1 MPTPTQALT
10 DSPIQNL
17 LFENIHPV
25 LEQAIN
31 IRSVERSMI
40 NVEKRPVS
48 GKYYRIDELIGGNFR
63 YEGRPEGGYLPGKNP
78 SGQLQD
84 QSATLQTLE
93 MRFKRRL
100 MYSSVEFSGPMD
112 NAPKTSDGGY
122 DKLSAIVMEQT
133 TNAFPEMIS
142 SKLARGNLGI
152 KGEVAS
158 VNTST
163 GVVTLVAANAPS
175 TAATSKPWAG
185 NRFFREGD
193 VCDIVANNASAPNP
207 LGALRTGVADKG
219 RRVTAIS
226 RDGTAPTVTFADL
239 SSTTI
244 AAGDLLVTTGER
256 QDSAIS
262 AQADYEN
269 GLYGG
274 YGIMDA
280 IQDGT
285 DSLYSL
291 AYYGNVQ
298 VSSQRLLQSFKI
310 TNTNNAVLTVDMCN
324 QLIAQM
330 FNDSLGGTDPDF
342 IYCTMDVYRNF
353 AKGFTTF
360 AASGASTNL
369 ARWTNPGA
377 GFTPTVGVSGIEV
390 NNIGTSGSKK
400 FMVSP
405 FAPHYRAYFIRKD
418 SLIIL
423 SDLPLGV
430 MNNDGLTLRQ
440 VPGTDMWAVDYKAYE
455 SGVVCLK
462 PARNGYIVGLTGDH
476 NNA

>member
-1 MPTPTQALT
+1 MTVQALA

-17 LFENIHPV
+17 LFEQIHPV

-31 IRSVERSMI
+31 IRSVERQMI

-63 YEGRPEGGYLPGKNP
+63 YEGRPEGGYIPGFNP
-78 SGQLQD
+78 SANLQD
-84 QSATLQTLE
+84 TSASLQTLE

-100 MYSSVEFSGPMD
+100 MYSSVQFTGPMD
-112 NAPKTSDGGY
+112 NAPKTSSGGY

-133 TNAFPEMIS
+133 TTAFPEMIS

-152 KGEVAS
+152 KGEVQS
-158 VNTST
+158 VLSN
-163 GVVTLVAANAPS
+163 VVTLVPANAPA
-175 TAATSKPWAG
+175 TAATSRPWAG

-193 VCDIVANNASAPNP
+193 VCDIVQNSAGSPNP
-207 LGALRTGVADKG
+207 LGALRTGASDKG

-226 RDGTAPTVTFADL
+226 RDGATSTVTFQDL
-239 SSTTI
+239 TGTTL

-256 QDSAIS
+256 QDTAIS

-291 AYYGNVQ
+291 GYYGNVQ

-310 TNTNNAVLTVDMCN
+310 TNTTNTALTVDMCN
-324 QLIAQM
+324 QLISQM
-330 FNDSLGGTDPDF
+330 FNDSLGGQDPDF
-342 IYCTMDVYRNF
+342 IYCTMDVYRTF

-360 AASGASTNL
+360 ASSGASTNL

-390 NNIGTSGSKK
+390 NNIGTTGAKK
-400 FMVSP
+400 FMVSA

-440 VPGTDMWAVDYKAYE
+440 VPGTDQWSVAYKAYE

-462 PARNGYIVGLTGDH
+462 PSRNGYIVGLTGDH

>member
-10 DSPIQNL
+10 DSSIQNL
-17 LFENIHPV
+17 LFENVYPV
-25 LEQAIN
+25 LQQAIN
-31 IRSVERSMI
+31 IRSVEKSML
-40 NVEKRPVS
+40 NVEKRPIS
-48 GKYYRIDELIGGNFR
+48 GKYWRVDEVIGGNFR

-78 SGQLQD
+78 SAQLQD
-84 QSATLQTLE
+84 QSATLLTME

-100 MYSSVEFSGPMD
+100 MYSSVEFTGPMD
-112 NAPKTSDGGY
+112 NAPRTSDGGF
-122 DKLSAIVMEQT
+122 DKLSALVMEQT
-133 TNAFPEMIS
+133 VNAFPEMIS

-152 KGEVAS
+152 KGEVLS
-158 VNTST
+158 VSGNI
-163 GVVTLVAANAPS
+163 VTLIPANGATYT
-175 TAATSKPWAG
+175 TAATSRPWAG

-193 VCDIVANNASAPNP
+193 VCDIVINTASAAVPT
-207 LGALRTGVADKG
+207 GALRTGTNDKG
-219 RRVTAIS
+219 RRVVSMS
-226 RDGTAPTVTFADL
+226 RDGAPSTVTFQDL
-239 SSTTI
+239 SSTNI
-244 AAGDLLVTTGER
+244 AQGDLLVTTGER
-256 QDSAIS
+256 QDAAIS
-262 AQADYEN
+262 TSTDYES

-285 DSLYSL
+285 DGVYSL

-298 VSSQRLLQSFKI
+298 VSTQRLLQSFKI
-310 TNTNNAVLTVDMCN
+310 TNTNNTALTVDMCN
-324 QLIAQM
+324 QLISQM
-330 FNDSLGGTDPDF
+330 FNDSLGGQDPDF
-342 IYCTMDVYRNF
+342 IYCTMDVYRTF

-369 ARWTNPGA
+369 ARWTNPGK

-418 SLIIL
+418 SLMIL
-423 SDLPLGV
+423 SDLELGV
-430 MNNDGLTLRQ
+430 MSNDGLKLRQ

>member
-1 MPTPTQALT
+1 MVQALS

-17 LFENIHPV
+17 LFEQIHPV

-31 IRSVERSMI
+31 VRSVERAMI

-48 GKYYRIDELIGGNFR
+48 GKYYRIDEVIGGNFR
-63 YEGRPEGGYLPGKNP
+63 YEGRPEGGYIPGFNP
-78 SGQLQD
+78 DTNLQD
-84 QSATLQTLE
+84 ESAGLQTME

-100 MYSSVEFSGPMD
+100 MYSSVQFSGPMD
-112 NAPKTSDGGY
+112 NAPKTSSGGY

-133 TNAFPEMIS
+133 TSAFPEMIS

-152 KGEVAS
+152 KGEVSTVAS
-158 VNTST
+158 N
-163 GVVTLVAANAPS
+163 VVTLVPANAP
-175 TAATSKPWAG
+175 TTPGTSRPWAG

-193 VCDIVANNASAPNP
+193 VCDIVINSGGNANPT
-207 LGALRTGVADKG
+207 GALRTGTSDKG
-219 RRVTAIS
+219 RRVTAVS
-226 RDGTAPTVTFADL
+226 RDGATSTVTFQSL
-239 SSTTI
+239 SGTTL

-256 QDSAIS
+256 QNAAIS
-262 AQADYEN
+262 SAADYED

-285 DSLYSL
+285 DSVYSL

-298 VSSQRLLQSFKI
+298 VSTQRLLQSFKI
-310 TNTNNAVLTVDMCN
+310 SNSTNTALTVDMCN
-324 QLIAQM
+324 QLISQM
-330 FNDSLGGTDPDF
+330 FNDSLGGQDPDF
-342 IYCTMDVYRNF
+342 IYCTMDVYRQF

-377 GFTPTVGVSGIEV
+377 GFTPVVGVSGIEV
-390 NNIGTSGSKK
+390 NNIGTTGSKK

-440 VPGTDMWAVDYKAYE
+440 VPGTDQWSVAYKAYE

-462 PARNGYIVGLTGDH
+462 PSRNGYIVGLTGDH